1 MKKNIFYLSILL
13 FFIFIFSIFYIGLD
27 KPNFYKPT
35 EIRNKNLEE
44 FASTGLFSN
53 KKFNSKDIIENNN
66 FTLINI
72 WASWCIPCRSE
83 HSMLM
88 SLSKKTDL
96 NIIGLNYKDKKNNA
110 VKFLDELGDPFS
122 QNLIDPDG
130 IISISL
136 GAYGVPESFLLNNKS
151 IVIKKYIGPLT
162 NDNISEIIKISSNE
176 NN

>member
-27 KPNFYKPT
+27 KTNFYKPT
-35 EIRNKNLEE
+35 EVRNKNLEE
-44 FASTGLFSN
+44 FTSTGLFSN
-53 KKFNSKDIIENNN
+53 KQFNSKDIIENNN

-136 GAYGVPESFLLNNKS
+136 GAYGVPESILLNNKS
-151 IVIKKYIGPLT
+151 RVIRKYIGPLT
-162 NDNISEIIKISSNE
+162 SDNISEIIKIIQ
-176 NN
+176 